1 MKKIKTKKLCVI
13 AMLLAITVVLSY
25 ISGYLRIG
33 MGIKLTISFISVY
46 LAAALYGPFAGA
58 FVGAMADVISC
69 IVNPVGALIW
79 QLTLIELCYGF
90 MYGIFFSRKK
100 YACSIKNRYIKA
112 VICSFIRFL
121 SDVFIK
127 TEILSEAGFMPDDFW
142 YAVTLRLS
150 SCLAMMV
157 LTAAAIMFF
166 EKHYTDKF
174 SEMVN
179 K

>member
-90 MYGIFFSRKK
+90 MYGIFFFKK
-100 YACSIKNRYIKA
+100 KRCMFYKKQIHKK
-112 VICSFIRFL
+112 FL
-121 SDVFIK
+121 
-127 TEILSEAGFMPDDFW
+127 
-142 YAVTLRLS
+142 
-150 SCLAMMV
+150 
-157 LTAAAIMFF
+157 AIQ
-166 EKHYTDKF
+166 
-174 SEMVN
+174 N
-179 K
+179 C